1 MQAENRTVS
10 GSEYVIALYIRLSQ
24 EDRDLS
30 LRSDKTESNSI
41 TNQRALLWEYIRTH
55 KDLADSKV
63 IEKCDDGYSGVKF
76 DDRPGFTE
84 MIQLAKEGKIN
95 CIIVKDFSRFGRNYV
110 ELGDY
115 LEQFFPFLGI
125 RFISVNDNYDSRQFD
140 GTTGGLDV
148 AFKNMIYDFYSRE
161 FSKKQRIAW
170 KRMAEKGEYNA
181 HCAMYGYKKADD
193 NIHQL
198 VIHEETGKIV
208 HEIFEM
214 MASGITPL
222 KIARL
227 LNQRGV
233 PEIGRAHV

>member
-115 LEQFFPFLGI
+115 LEKFFPFL
-125 RFISVNDNYDSRQFD
+125 
-140 GTTGGLDV
+140 
-148 AFKNMIYDFYSRE
+148 A
-161 FSKKQRIAW
+161 
-170 KRMAEKGEYNA
+170 
-181 HCAMYGYKKADD
+181 YGSY
-193 NIHQL
+193 
-198 VIHEETGKIV
+198 
-208 HEIFEM
+208 
-214 MASGITPL
+214 
-222 KIARL
+222 R
-227 LNQRGV
+227 
-233 PEIGRAHV
+233 